1 MCKHVSPETGCPL
14 LRSSAPVLGL
24 SQKYN
29 PAFPVVGNEIN
40 GDLLRRH
47 GSISNTELLWRPFY
61 PYLRTVHDRASP
73 HRNHQLLSRRL
84 AFSVN
89 DPGRVR
95 RGPSF
100 SPCYSKLE
108 RTNPMQP
115 SLSTPNP
122 DSSRAATNRA

>member
-73 HRNHQLLSRRL
+73 IAITNCCPAVSR
-84 AFSVN
+84 
-89 DPGRVR
+89 
-95 RGPSF
+95 
-100 SPCYSKLE
+100 
-108 RTNPMQP
+108 
-115 SLSTPNP
+115 SLSMIQGGFVGDPASARAIPNSKGP
-122 DSSRAATNRA
+122 IQCNPVFRLQILIL